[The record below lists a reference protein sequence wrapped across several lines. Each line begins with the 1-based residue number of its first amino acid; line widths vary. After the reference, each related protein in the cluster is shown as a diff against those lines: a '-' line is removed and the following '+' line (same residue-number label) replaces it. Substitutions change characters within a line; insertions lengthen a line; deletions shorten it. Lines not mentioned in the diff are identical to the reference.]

1 MGSVTL
7 NGATSGQITLSPPAV
22 AGTNTLTLPAKTGNI
37 ITSADT
43 GTVSQAMLAT
53 GVGATGPAFSAYASA
68 SQTVTTTTQTKVA
81 IDTENFDTNSNF
93 DTTNYRFTPTVAG
106 YYQVNGSLR
115 GTGTGTFT
123 SIAGYIYKNGSP
135 SKRAQI
141 TASLTAG
148 NNTSITVSDI
158 IYMNGSTD
166 YLELWGNINGTGTL
180 TFTSA
185 NSTDQTSYFSACLVR
200 GA

>member
-1 MGSVTL
+1 MTTIVDGSNGVSFPY
-7 NGATSGQITLSPPAV
+7 GATQ
-22 AGTNTLTLPAKTGNI
+22 NT
-37 ITSADT
+37 
-43 GTVSQAMLAT
+43 
-53 GVGATGPAFSAYASA
+53 GAGPAFSAYASA

-81 IDTENFDTNSNF
+81 IDTENFDTNNNF
-93 DTTNYRFTPTVAG
+93 DTTNNRFTPTVAG

-115 GTGTGTFT
+115 GSGTTTFT

-135 SKRAQI
+135 YKRAQI

-185 NSTDQTSYFSACLVR
+185 NSTDQTSYFSAALVR

>member
-1 MGSVTL
+1 MTILIDGTSGITYPQ
-7 NGATSGQITLSPPAV
+7 GATQI
-22 AGTNTLTLPAKTGNI
+22 
-37 ITSADT
+37 
-43 GTVSQAMLAT
+43 
-53 GVGATGPAFSAYASA
+53 VGAGPAFSAYASA
-68 SQTVTTTTQTKVA
+68 SQTVTTATQTKVA

-115 GTGTGTFT
+115 GTGTTTFT

-185 NSTDQTSYFSACLVR
+185 NSTDQTSYFSACLLR